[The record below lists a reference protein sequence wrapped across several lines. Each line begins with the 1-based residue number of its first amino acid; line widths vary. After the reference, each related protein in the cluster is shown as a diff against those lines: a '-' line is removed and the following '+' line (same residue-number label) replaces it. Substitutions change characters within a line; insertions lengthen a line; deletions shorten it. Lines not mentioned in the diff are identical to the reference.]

1 MLGSPSRDE
10 AAEYYFTYIDKAP
23 TDDIMAYIDFQSD
36 MFLEFLND
44 ISDKQSLH
52 RYEPGKWSFREAL
65 NHINDAE
72 RVFAFRALWIGR
84 GGEAHLPGF
93 DQDQFAASTNADLS
107 SWSTHVNEFRAIRAA
122 TKFLLRGLP
131 PEAWAR
137 SGTASGHPVTTR
149 AVAFIIAGHVE
160 HHRRVFVE
168 RYF

>member
-23 TDDIMAYIDFQSD
+23 TG
-36 MFLEFLND
+36 D

-72 RVFAFRALWIGR
+72 RVF
-84 GGEAHLPGF
+84 
-93 DQDQFAASTNADLS
+93 
-107 SWSTHVNEFRAIRAA
+107 
-122 TKFLLRGLP
+122 
-131 PEAWAR
+131 
-137 SGTASGHPVTTR
+137 
-149 AVAFIIAGHVE
+149 
-160 HHRRVFVE
+160 VE